1 MLLLFYVHSY
11 NSQLST
17 MRREL
22 KGYKTK
28 MADQQKTILDYAT
41 RLDENDKKN
50 EEMSRKYSTLLQVA
64 DYFLVY

>member
-1 MLLLFYVHSY
+1 
-11 NSQLST
+11 

-64 DYFLVY
+64 DHSLKECCLYNDADFKPL

>member
-1 MLLLFYVHSY
+1 
-11 NSQLST
+11 
-17 MRREL
+17 
-22 KGYKTK
+22 

>member
-1 MLLLFYVHSY
+1 
-11 NSQLST
+11 
-17 MRREL
+17 
-22 KGYKTK
+22 

-64 DYFLVY
+64 DNFLESRIIAIVSTVDFKRL